1 VKISFWFKLVIATV
15 CVISVSVSFA
25 QGTIYK
31 WIDEK
36 GVVHYTDNPENVPS
50 KFKSQVRQKTIDR
63 RLTPQPE
70 SEKSVAPPVSRVLPP
85 VSSEEKPDTRTDVRG
100 RNKEW
105 WLGQK
110 KYWQDEVK
118 RLSTQ
123 VKKNREDMATLRRG
137 RVRQGTRTEEGIILN
152 QGPLIDDYRE
162 LKRLQ
167 EITPELE
174 EKLKKAQDMLEKD
187 LIRDAYR
194 AGAPSEWTKELKG
207 K

>member
-31 WIDEK
+31 WTDEK

-194 AGAPSEWTKELKG
+194 AGAPPEWIEELKS